1 MQEGSEKAIL
11 YAFLANFG
19 IALMKSWG
27 AWFTGSGSMLAE
39 AIHSYAD
46 TGNQVLLFMGLIQSR
61 KAPDIEHPLGYGKL
75 SYFWALIVAILLFSI
90 GGLFSIF
97 EGVHKMQNPEP
108 LNQVWVG
115 MLILAVAIVLEGFS
129 LFGCLTEIRK
139 LRGVKSLRQWLRT
152 TRNAELVVVL
162 GEDVA
167 ALGGLTL
174 AFGFLGCSGLTAN
187 PIYDALGSICI
198 GGVLIV
204 VSLFVAIRIKS
215 LLVGRSAE
223 PDLRAQIE
231 RIIEADP
238 AIERLLNMIT
248 IQVGASVMLAVKVH
262 MKGNITIEQAVDRIN
277 LLEKKL
283 KAEAPSVGWCFVE
296 PDCRD

>member
-1 MQEGSEKAIL
+1 MQEGSGKAIL

-46 TGNQVLLFMGLIQSR
+46 TGNQVLLFMGLVQSR

-139 LRGVKSLRQWLRT
+139 LRGVKSLRRWLRT

-174 AFGFLGCSGLTAN
+174 AFGFLGWSGLTEN
-187 PIYDALGSICI
+187 PVYDALGSICI

-283 KAEAPSVGWCFVE
+283 KAGAPSVGWCFVE

>member
-1 MQEGSEKAIL
+1 
-11 YAFLANFG
+11 
-19 IALMKSWG
+19 
-27 AWFTGSGSMLAE
+27 
-39 AIHSYAD
+39 
-46 TGNQVLLFMGLIQSR
+46 
-61 KAPDIEHPLGYGKL
+61 
-75 SYFWALIVAILLFSI
+75 
-90 GGLFSIF
+90 
-97 EGVHKMQNPEP
+97 
-108 LNQVWVG
+108 
-115 MLILAVAIVLEGFS
+115 
-129 LFGCLTEIRK
+129 
-139 LRGVKSLRQWLRT
+139 
-152 TRNAELVVVL
+152 
-162 GEDVA
+162 
-167 ALGGLTL
+167 
-174 AFGFLGCSGLTAN
+174 
-187 PIYDALGSICI
+187 
-198 GGVLIV
+198 VLIV